1 MEKMAWLIN
10 IGDLVWVKSYDFY
23 ETKAVWLQGVVIS
36 DKFEDQNTIFPC
48 VRVHIFAENGW
59 RECFPHEIEIIS
71 SV

>member
-10 IGDLVWVKSYDFY
+10 IGDLVLVRSYDFY
-23 ETKAVWLQGVVIS
+23 ETRAVFLQGVVIS

-48 VRVHIFAENGW
+48 VRVHIFAENDW
-59 RECFPHEIEIIS
+59 RECFPHELEIIS

>member
-1 MEKMAWLIN
+1 MTEMAWLIK
-10 IGDLVWVKSYDFY
+10 IGDLVLVKSYDFT
-23 ETKAVWLQGVVIS
+23 ETRAVYLSGIVIS